1 MDWERP
7 RSKGTD
13 APSALGHLRVLDLTG
28 PDGQYCGKLL
38 ADLGADVIKVEPPD
52 GDTARRMAP
61 FARDSANPEASLY
74 FINYNTNKRSLV
86 LDLTSGSG
94 RRTFRS
100 LVAGADVLLESFTP
114 GYLENL
120 RLGFK
125 RLSRINRALVMTSIT
140 PFGQSGPRSGMLGSD
155 LVAQAMGGLMYLQG
169 EADRPPCA
177 APCDQ
182 ASQLACLH
190 AAYGTLAALHQRGE
204 TGRGQHVDV
213 SMQEVIAHVLFPIP
227 QYANSGLILTR
238 SGSSFALAPNDYYRC
253 KDGLV
258 SLSVIFPHNW
268 RVFVEWTG
276 KGTLADPVWED
287 VNFRRSN
294 VDIVEQYVSEFASG
308 FTVEEFVREAQER
321 HLAASPV
328 SNLEDMVRSPQL
340 KARGYFVNSVHP
352 QVGEH
357 RYPGAPY
364 RFSTTPWTIRRPA
377 PLLGQH
383 QDEILSELRTAN
395 SDSVAA
401 TRVARRPPTAG
412 PPLKDI
418 RIVDFSRV
426 WAGPFGTRYLGDLGA
441 EVIKIETGRYLDTGR
456 IVRQGS
462 ETLFPETN
470 RSKLGVTLNFQDPRG
485 LEAVQRLIAVSDVV
499 VENFAAGVMDRRG
512 LGYES
517 LRKVKPDIIMVS
529 MSGYGNTGPYSSY
542 AAYGRNLMAYA
553 GLCSLWRFPDS
564 PSDALPKVHY
574 ADFVSA
580 PAATTAIMAAL
591 EYRSRTGR
599 GQFIEIAQVESLA
612 STMGVALL
620 DYLVNGNA
628 WQPSGNRTLNAA
640 PSGCYPCLGDDR
652 WCAIS
657 CCNEEQWKALCEA
670 MDNPSW
676 TASSKFAS
684 MKARLRSHDELD
696 EYIGHWTKDY
706 TAHQLMR
713 LLQTSGVPAGAV
725 QSGEDLYHDYH
736 LRSRNFIVEV
746 DHPGWGVLEHSGMT
760 VGLSGS
766 PQGIVKGAPGLGQH
780 NHLVFSD
787 LLGIAPHE
795 VDRLISDKVLA

>member
-1 MDWERP
+1 MQRP
-7 RSKGTD
+7 RSSETD
-13 APSALGHLRVLDLTG
+13 ALSALGHLRVLDLAG

-38 ADLGADVIKVEPPD
+38 ADLGADVIKVEPPE
-52 GDTARRMAP
+52 GDPARRMAP
-61 FARDSANPEASLY
+61 FARDNADPESSLY
-74 FINYNTNKRSLV
+74 FINYNTNKRSLT
-86 LDLTSGSG
+86 LDLTSGFG
-94 RRTFRS
+94 RRTFHR
-100 LVAGADVLLESFTP
+100 LVATADVLLENFTP
-114 GYLENL
+114 GYLEDL

-125 RLSRINRALVMTSIT
+125 RLSQINRALVMTSIT
-140 PFGQSGPRSGMLGSD
+140 PFGQSGPHNGMAGSD

-169 EADRPPCA
+169 DADSPPCA

-238 SGSSFALAPNDYYRC
+238 SGSSLGLAPNDYYRC

-258 SLSVIFPHNW
+258 SLSIVFPHNW

-308 FTVEEFVREAQER
+308 FTVEEFVTEAQE
-321 HLAASPV
+321 HHIAASPV
-328 SNLEDMVRSPQL
+328 NKLEDMVDSPQL
-340 KARGYFVNSVHP
+340 ESRGYFVKSEHP
-352 QVGEH
+352 HIGEH

-364 RFSTTPWTIRRPA
+364 RFDTTPWAIRRPA

-383 QDEILSELRTAN
+383 QDEILNELREAHSDARPATGKARRAPTSEL
-395 SDSVAA
+395 
-401 TRVARRPPTAG
+401 
-412 PPLKDI
+412 PLRDI

-441 EVIKIETGRYLDTGR
+441 EVIKIETGLYLDTGR
-456 IVRQGS
+456 ILLKDNES
-462 ETLFPETN
+462 LFAETN

-485 LEAVQRLIAVSDVV
+485 LEAVHELIAVSDVV
-499 VENFAAGVMDRRG
+499 VENYSAGVMDRRG
-512 LGYES
+512 LGYEA
-517 LRKVKPDIIMVS
+517 LRLLKPDLIMVS
-529 MSGYGNTGPYSSY
+529 MSGYGNSGPYSRY
-542 AAYGRNLMAYA
+542 AAYGRNMMSYA
-553 GLCSLWRFPDS
+553 GMGYLWRHANS
-564 PSDALPKVHY
+564 PEHALTKVHY
-574 ADFVSA
+574 SDFVSA

-591 EYRSRTGR
+591 EYRSRTGK
-599 GQFIEIAQVESLA
+599 GQFIEIAQIESLA

-620 DYLVNGNA
+620 DYLVNGNG
-628 WQPSGNRTLNAA
+628 WQPAGNRTLNAA
-640 PSGCYPCLGDDR
+640 PSGCYPCRGDDR

-657 CCNEEQWKALCEA
+657 CQSDEQWMGLCQV

-676 TASSKFAS
+676 TSSSRFDS
-684 MKARLRSHDELD
+684 MKARLRNQDELD
-696 EYIGHWTKDY
+696 EYIGNWTRDY

-713 LLQTSGVPAGAV
+713 LLQKSGVPAGAV

-746 DHPGWGVLEHSGMT
+746 DHPDSGKLEHTGVT
-760 VGLSGS
+760 IGLSDS
-766 PQGIVKGAPGLGQH
+766 RRRIVRGAPGLGQH
-780 NHLVFSD
+780 NHFVFSD
-787 LLGIAPHE
+787 LLGIASDE
-795 VDRLISDKVLA
+795 VDRLINEKVLA